1 LRGVMLVAEQYGLK
15 TPNSGVYTSERTL
28 GARGSLH
35 ELEPCTKFKT
45 HTVAHPGGSSL
56 ERLRLGWFFMQF

>member
-1 LRGVMLVAEQYGLK
+1 MW
-15 TPNSGVYTSERTL
+15 SEDTKL
-28 GARGSLH
+28 WGCAHLSELEWQRGSLH

-56 ERLRLGWFFMQF
+56 ERLRPGWFFMQF